1 LLPYKNGIYVDEF
14 SNGQVKIGEGD
25 FTFYVKSGYLI
36 ENGHL
41 TQPVKDINIVGN
53 GPQALADMV
62 AVGNDLK
69 IDDSA
74 WTCGKGQ
81 SAPVSC
87 GIPTVLVNNLIVGGE

>member
-1 LLPYKNGIYVDEF
+1 
-14 SNGQVKIGEGD
+14 
-25 FTFYVKSGYLI
+25 
-36 ENGHL
+36 
-41 TQPVKDINIVGN
+41 VKDINIVGN